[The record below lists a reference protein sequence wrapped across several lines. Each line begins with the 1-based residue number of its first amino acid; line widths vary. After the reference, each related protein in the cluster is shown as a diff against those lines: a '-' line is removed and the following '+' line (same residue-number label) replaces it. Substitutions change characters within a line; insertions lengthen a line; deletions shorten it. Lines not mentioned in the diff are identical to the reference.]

1 MPDKENYGR
10 RKTDRIDANISRK
23 YKGKEYSLIDIQNLI
38 DANAQLAETIR
49 NREKFI
55 KQQEEIL
62 KNEGKLS
69 HQQQVLY
76 TSALEA
82 NKKAQEQLNQ
92 NDKRVTELTDNWNRY
107 ITDTMKNP
115 SNSSDVM
122 KSIIQQ
128 SNSNNKPMPKSI
140 SDLFRQSL
148 TDVHNARQEKAV
160 QNIYQNVAG
169 NVTARYKRQGAD
181 FTDPEVIK
189 KMNGEIQQETAK
201 KASGALKKF
210 SLGAELIN
218 VASNTFNAAVSKW
231 TEIFNRGKTNQ
242 IRAYEDTFTNISV
255 RNGVTR
261 DQYTGIGGAQWKLNN
276 VLSDM
281 GLRNNIASSDVQRM
295 WDTMATNGIK
305 IDMSSEERRAE
316 ITEKAIDNVLTKN
329 IVPYLDT
336 STAQWDQLVS
346 AQPELQKNIRGIN
359 RLNTDLV
366 GNNYATKD
374 LLQNILDD
382 LQPIADSALNDLAM
396 SAAGATTFINSMM
409 DSGMDEATAKSLW
422 TEYYKQQQYG
432 AQILRSG
439 TTNEKMSLVNATVNG
454 INVMD
459 SEDTPEALANI
470 ARTRLT
476 TSNYGPGYGSTMDA
490 IVQSSVNGS
499 VGTDPRFA
507 MWAYGKGNKAFDI
520 INQAEANG
528 NEAIELYKQYGENAT
543 NDFANDKNQTQE
555 QLQNITVENLMNEL
569 AVINEWLGNWAGVIE
584 TAIKG
589 IGAILLTK
597 IVGGIIG
604 KGIGLLSGVGG
615 ATAGAGSGGLFAS
628 LGAAGPIGLGI
639 AAVGASVAAGVAIGN
654 KMLDIAAK
662 EQGEAQSDY
671 AAQTKAKGYD
681 TSTSNTVGKVQSI
694 TQFDRGSFLGQ
705 YRNNLSGDEKDQ
717 LGINRN
723 IWLKTWDEIGDTKGK
738 AWDNKQWYKYNN
750 MAWLRSGFA
759 FNVGGDVLD
768 DKNVL
773 SAAIMYAIALDQMG
787 MLGSTKET
795 NPLVNW
801 GADIKT
807 KEDIGNAIRYGIAEG
822 LFTGW
827 SSIHASSW
835 LLADEDAG
843 PRDLEGKLYGKDI
856 TKDIL
861 PQYGFNEANEDDK
874 YFMSHRQGL
883 NTVPY
888 DEYPAL
894 LHQGEAVLT
903 AATANELRSLLDEYR
918 DTTQQA
924 ANFDNI
930 IRTQTQDLINKMDE
944 IKQVMINNGSSI
956 GNFVDTMQQ
965 TKAKEILYT
974 SMKQVKS
981 TKSF

>member
-69 HQQQVLY
+69 HQQQVMY

-148 TDVHNARQEKAV
+148 TDVHNARQEKSV

-261 DQYTGIGGAQWKLNN
+261 DQYTGVGGAQWKLNN

-316 ITEKAIDNVLTKN
+316 ITERAINNVMTQTV
-329 IVPYLDT
+329 VPQLKTGTAEFEILNDRLDGNFVK
-336 STAQWDQLVS
+336 D
-346 AQPELQKNIRGIN
+346 IRGIN
-359 RLNTDLV
+359 KANMELAGNTYVVQDLIQEIIDQV
-366 GNNYATKD
+366 QPMSDEAISNLAQGSAEFTAMVDKLTPYMGKEAAKSYATQIFKM
-374 LLQNILDD
+374 QNYSDQIMRSGSTYEKMWLTDTMNSPYNLYDALDWNN
-382 LQPIADSALNDLAM
+382 IAGLGVDITQKAM
-396 SAAGATTFINSMM
+396 S
-409 DSGMDEATAKSLW
+409 W
-422 TEYYKQQQYG
+422 TPDYT
-432 AQILRSG
+432 S
-439 TTNEKMSLVNATVNG
+439 TTNGIVTNSVLHSLGLQANQGMGASNLTKNGLTGSGLAAATD
-454 INVMD
+454 M
-459 SEDTPEALANI
+459 TPEEYAAYKN
-470 ARTRLT
+470 A
-476 TSNYGPGYGSTMDA
+476 
-490 IVQSSVNGS
+490 VEQS
-499 VGTDPRFA
+499 F
-507 MWAYGKGNKAFDI
+507 
-520 INQAEANG
+520 
-528 NEAIELYKQYGENAT
+528 T
-543 NDFANDKNQTQE
+543 NDENQTQE
-555 QLQNITVENLMNEL
+555 KLQNITVENLMNEL
-569 AVINEWLGNWAGVIE
+569 AVVNEWLGNWAGVIE

-615 ATAGAGSGGLFAS
+615 AAAGAGSGGLFAA
-628 LGAAGPIGLGI
+628 LGAAGPIALGV
-639 AAVGASVAAGVAIGN
+639 AAVGAGIAIGN
-654 KMLDIAAK
+654 AIAQKISQNQQEDKK
-662 EQGEAQSDY
+662 EKEAGLTAEY
-671 AAQTKAKGYD
+671 
-681 TSTSNTVGKVQSI
+681 
-694 TQFDRGSFLGQ
+694 
-705 YRNNLSGDEKDQ
+705 
-717 LGINRN
+717 
-723 IWLKTWDEIGDTKGK
+723 LKSGK
-738 AWDNKQWYKYNN
+738 ASNQASATLQAVSDASMETQSYQNEQLEKYGIKDSPQWFSGAETDIKYTLEDAQDKHNWEAYN
-750 MAWLRSGFA
+750 QAKA
-759 FNVGGDVLD
+759 FKIYGSTAF
-768 DKNVL
+768 DKDFQKKAL
-773 SAAIMYAIALDQMG
+773 IAFAIALDHDD
-787 MLGSTKET
+787 MLSGTFDKLGIQFNSA
-795 NPLVNW
+795 
-801 GADIKT
+801 ADIKST
-807 KEDIGNAIRYGIAEG
+807 IKDLGYTVTDVFAAFDGLMASDLDGYPADGKGGYTDLHQLRYSMN
-822 LFTGW
+822 TV
-827 SSIHASSW
+827 
-835 LLADEDAG
+835 
-843 PRDLEGKLYGKDI
+843 K
-856 TKDIL
+856 
-861 PQYGFNEANEDDK
+861 K
-874 YFMSHRQGL
+874 YFDLTPEEEELYRKIGYHRQGL
-883 NTVPY
+883 DSVPI
-888 DEYPAL
+888 DNYPAI

-903 AATANELRSLLDEYR
+903 AATANELRNLLDEYR
-918 DTTQQA
+918 DTTQQTV
-924 ANFDNI
+924 NFDNI
-930 IRTQTQDLINKMDE
+930 IRTQTQDLITKMDE
-944 IKQVMINNGSSI
+944 IKQVMINSSSSI
-956 GNFVDTMQQ
+956 GNFTDTLQQ

-974 SMKQVKS
+974 SMKHVHS

>member
-115 SNSSDVM
+115 SNSSDVI

-160 QNIYQNVAG
+160 KNIYQDVAG

-189 KMNGEIQQETAK
+189 KMNGEIQQETTK

-231 TEIFNRGKTNQ
+231 TEVFNRGKTNQ
-242 IRAYEDTFTNISV
+242 VRAYEDTFTNISV
-255 RNGVTR
+255 RSGVTR
-261 DQYTGIGGAQWKLNN
+261 DQYTGVGGAQWKLNN

-316 ITEKAIDNVLTKN
+316 ITERAINNVMTQTV
-329 IVPYLDT
+329 VPQLKTGTAEFEILNDRLDGNFVK
-336 STAQWDQLVS
+336 D
-346 AQPELQKNIRGIN
+346 IRGIN
-359 RLNTDLV
+359 KANMELAGNTYVVQDLIQEIIDQV
-366 GNNYATKD
+366 QPMSDEAISNLAQGSAEFTAMVDKLTPYMGKEAAKSYATQIFKM
-374 LLQNILDD
+374 QNYSDQIMRSGSTYEKMWLTDTMNSPYNLYDALDWNN
-382 LQPIADSALNDLAM
+382 IAGLGVDITQKAM
-396 SAAGATTFINSMM
+396 S
-409 DSGMDEATAKSLW
+409 W
-422 TEYYKQQQYG
+422 TPDYT
-432 AQILRSG
+432 S
-439 TTNEKMSLVNATVNG
+439 TTNGIVTNSVLHSLGLQANQGMGASNLTKNGLTGSGLAAATD
-454 INVMD
+454 M
-459 SEDTPEALANI
+459 TPEEYAA
-470 ARTRLT
+470 
-476 TSNYGPGYGSTMDA
+476 Y
-490 IVQSSVNGS
+490 VKKV
-499 VGTDPRFA
+499 TDD
-507 MWAYGKGNKAFDI
+507 Y
-520 INQAEANG
+520 
-528 NEAIELYKQYGENAT
+528 T
-543 NDFANDKNQTQE
+543 NDENQTQE
-555 QLQNITVENLMNEL
+555 KLQNITVENLMNEL
-569 AVINEWLGNWAGVIE
+569 AVINEWLGNWAGVLE

-597 IVGGIIG
+597 IIGGVIG
-604 KGIGLLSGVGG
+604 KGIGALTGLGTTTLSS
-615 ATAGAGSGGLFAS
+615 GSGLGS
-628 LGAAGPIGLGI
+628 LLGKAGPIAGGVATVAATVGAELLVMKAMSDYNDKEKENAKKYADENIDYYLDKREGTTHEDDTTVAHNDAEGFYMGGTGKIATDDYEDIFRSWKHDTAGGFQYWWQKMFHPDKVKEPKEYNKWRIDDFLNYYGSLYNNEEDRAKVAFGMSAVLYAIGMGDSAKEYFGVSRDDVISYMNAEYDAGTIDNVSDYISSYGLGRGF
-639 AAVGASVAAGVAIGN
+639 VN
-654 KMLDIAAK
+654 KSGH
-662 EQGEAQSDY
+662 EV
-671 AAQTKAKGYD
+671 D
-681 TSTSNTVGKVQSI
+681 TDTISNT
-694 TQFDRGSFLGQ
+694 
-705 YRNNLSGDEKDQ
+705 
-717 LGINRN
+717 ING
-723 IWLKTWDEIGDTKGK
+723 WFSTE
-738 AWDNKQWYKYNN
+738 DNH
-750 MAWLRSGFA
+750 F
-759 FNVGGDVLD
+759 
-768 DKNVL
+768 
-773 SAAIMYAIALDQMG
+773 
-787 MLGSTKET
+787 
-795 NPLVNW
+795 
-801 GADIKT
+801 
-807 KEDIGNAIRYGIAEG
+807 
-822 LFTGW
+822 
-827 SSIHASSW
+827 
-835 LLADEDAG
+835 
-843 PRDLEGKLYGKDI
+843 
-856 TKDIL
+856 
-861 PQYGFNEANEDDK
+861 
-874 YFMSHRQGL
+874 HRQGL
-883 NTVPY
+883 NMVPV
-888 DEYPAL
+888 DNYPAI

-903 AATANELRSLLDEYR
+903 AATANELRNLLDEYR
-918 DTTQQA
+918 DTTQQT

-930 IRTQTQDLINKMDE
+930 IRTQTQDLITKMDE
-944 IKQVMINNGSSI
+944 IKQVMINSNSSI

-974 SMKQVKS
+974 SMKHVHS